1 MNSKSCLFNWG
12 FRHFTLVFVNF
23 HTYLCTYQ
31 KPRKGLCKSTLFM
44 QHQSVCRRLFIWL
57 VSWYSDYWKDVRYPF
72 IRTFQSPKG
81 DFFVSKPW
89 QWDSAHPQPKRG
101 MFPHGPPEI
110 NGLKASRRR
119 FICLSDYIFIP
130 CGKIQ
135 GGGSQSRHKA
145 LIYNTQALPRA
156 EFSDKPPLPVV

>member
-57 VSWYSDYWKDVRYPF
+57 VNWYSDYWKDKRSPF
-72 IRTFQSPKG
+72 IRTKEPFSRLLFCCPFGAKRRKSTVYHRFAKASFDSPKRKRKAVRG
-81 DFFVSKPW
+81 KLAGARKGTESKN
-89 QWDSAHPQPKRG
+89 
-101 MFPHGPPEI
+101 GP
-110 NGLKASRRR
+110 
-119 FICLSDYIFIP
+119 F
-130 CGKIQ
+130 CGA
-135 GGGSQSRHKA
+135 RP
-145 LIYNTQALPRA
+145 QALQRTHA
-156 EFSDKPPLPVV
+156 LPQTGSSSHRDCGE